1 MNREQKFNFIR
12 TLVSVFIAIVLAF
25 GMILLISDQ
34 PLEALKTFVIGPVSN
49 KRYIGNIIEMAIPLI
64 FSGLAMSVVFQASLF
79 NLGSEGIFYISGAV
93 SAALAIFVP
102 MPTFFHQLVVIMAG
116 AMVGAVVAFIP
127 GVMKAKWNASELV
140 TSLMLN
146 NIVFGI
152 GLYFLNYK
160 LRDINAMSVVSYE
173 MQDTALLPRII
184 PGTRIH
190 LGLIIALATVAVVY
204 MILYKTKWGYEIRMT
219 GLNAEFAKYSGIN
232 TFKVIMIAH
241 LLSGVIAGMGGAIE
255 TIGMHKR
262 FEWTMLPG
270 YGFDGALVAMLAR
283 NNPIA
288 VIGAAL
294 FLAYIRVG
302 ADLVARLSDV
312 PAEMIGILQG
322 VIILF
327 ISAERFLAHYK
338 QKMIL
343 KEAK

>member
-1 MNREQKFNFIR
+1 MNREQRFNFIR

-34 PLEALKTFVIGPVSN
+34 PLEALKTFVLGPLSN

-93 SAALAIFVP
+93 SAAVAIFVP
-102 MPTFFHQLVVIMAG
+102 MPTIFHQLVVIMAG

-173 MQDTALLPRII
+173 MQESAL
-184 PGTRIH
+184 
-190 LGLIIALATVAVVY
+190 
-204 MILYKTKWGYEIRMT
+204 
-219 GLNAEFAKYSGIN
+219 
-232 TFKVIMIAH
+232 
-241 LLSGVIAGMGGAIE
+241 
-255 TIGMHKR
+255 
-262 FEWTMLPG
+262 
-270 YGFDGALVAMLAR
+270 
-283 NNPIA
+283 
-288 VIGAAL
+288 
-294 FLAYIRVG
+294 
-302 ADLVARLSDV
+302 
-312 PAEMIGILQG
+312 
-322 VIILF
+322 
-327 ISAERFLAHYK
+327 
-338 QKMIL
+338 
-343 KEAK
+343 

>member
-1 MNREQKFNFIR
+1 MNREQRFNFIR

-34 PLEALKTFVIGPVSN
+34 PLEALKTFVLGPLSN

-93 SAALAIFVP
+93 SAAVAIFVP
-102 MPTFFHQLVVIMAG
+102 MPTIFHQLVVIMAG

-173 MQDTALLPRII
+173 MQESALLPRII

-190 LGLIIALATVAVVY
+190 FGLIIALVAVAVVY

-219 GLNAEFAKYSGIN
+219 GLP
-232 TFKVIMIAH
+232 
-241 LLSGVIAGMGGAIE
+241 
-255 TIGMHKR
+255 R
-262 FEWTMLPG
+262 PW
-270 YGFDGALVAMLAR
+270 
-283 NNPIA
+283 
-288 VIGAAL
+288 
-294 FLAYIRVG
+294 
-302 ADLVARLSDV
+302 
-312 PAEMIGILQG
+312 LQ
-322 VIILF
+322 
-327 ISAERFLAHYK
+327 
-338 QKMIL
+338 
-343 KEAK
+343 

>member
-1 MNREQKFNFIR
+1 
-12 TLVSVFIAIVLAF
+12 
-25 GMILLISDQ
+25 
-34 PLEALKTFVIGPVSN
+34 
-49 KRYIGNIIEMAIPLI
+49 
-64 FSGLAMSVVFQASLF
+64 
-79 NLGSEGIFYISGAV
+79 
-93 SAALAIFVP
+93 
-102 MPTFFHQLVVIMAG
+102 
-116 AMVGAVVAFIP
+116 
-127 GVMKAKWNASELV
+127 
-140 TSLMLN
+140 
-146 NIVFGI
+146 
-152 GLYFLNYK
+152 
-160 LRDINAMSVVSYE
+160 
-173 MQDTALLPRII
+173 
-184 PGTRIH
+184 
-190 LGLIIALATVAVVY
+190 
-204 MILYKTKWGYEIRMT
+204 MT